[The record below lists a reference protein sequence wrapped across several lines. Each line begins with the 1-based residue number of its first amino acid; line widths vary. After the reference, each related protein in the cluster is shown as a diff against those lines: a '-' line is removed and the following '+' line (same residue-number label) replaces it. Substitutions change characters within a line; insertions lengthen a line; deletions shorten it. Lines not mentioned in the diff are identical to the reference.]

1 MAEAARPAVFLDRDG
16 TIVEDPPPGF
26 LKDPAAVRLLPGAAR
41 AIRRLNDAGRLV
53 VVVSN
58 QSGIAR
64 GLYTA
69 ADYRAVERRVAE
81 LLAAEG
87 ARLDASFFCPHHP
100 EFTGPCLCRK
110 PGTRLFEEAAARLG
124 IAFTR
129 SWFVGDRPSDVAPA
143 RRVGGTGL
151 LVLSGEGAR
160 HREQAEALGAGVVPD
175 LAAAVDVILKGRPA
189 A

>member
-1 MAEAARPAVFLDRDG
+1 VADAGSRAVFFDRDG
-16 TIVEDPPPGF
+16 TIVDDPGF

-41 AIRRLNDAGRLV
+41 AIRRLNEAGWLT

-64 GLYTA
+64 GLYTE
-69 ADYRAVERRVAE
+69 ADYRAVERRLAD

-110 PGTRLFEEAAARLG
+110 PGTKMFEEAAAHLG
-124 IAFTR
+124 IDLTR

-143 RRVGGTGL
+143 RRLGGRGL
-151 LVLSGEGAR
+151 LVLTGQGAR
-160 HREQAEALGAGVVPD
+160 HREQADALGVAAVLD
-175 LAAAVDVILKGRPA
+175 LEAAVDTIMKERPA
-189 A
+189 R

>member
-1 MAEAARPAVFLDRDG
+1 VADAGSRAVFLDRDG
-16 TIVEDPPPGF
+16 TIVDDPGF

-41 AIRRLNDAGRLV
+41 AIRRLNEAGWLT

-64 GLYTA
+64 GLYA
-69 ADYRAVERRVAE
+69 EADYRAVERRLAD
-81 LLAAEG
+81 LLAAEGG

-110 PGTRLFEEAAARLG
+110 PGTKLFEEAAAHLG
-124 IAFTR
+124 IDLTR

-143 RRVGGTGL
+143 RRLGGRGL
-151 LVLSGEGAR
+151 LVLTGQGAR
-160 HREQAEALGAGVVPD
+160 HRAQAEALGVEVVPD
-175 LAAAVDVILKGRPA
+175 LDGAVTKIMKTRAAS
-189 A
+189 